1 MRHGWVIA
9 GCMMLALLGGC
20 RNRAAQEL
28 LERDLRVQEDII
40 YDLEDEVK
48 ALMSENEALRQM
60 AFSGTPVEAPAR
72 SSSSS
77 TTPSTPRREEPPRMP
92 DRGPDINGR
101 PQPDELKPPM
111 IELPLTGRVAP
122 FEGPPAII
130 APGEGFPE
138 GELPGQKPTIPA
150 KPASLGSST
159 AGQGPTMA
167 GPTNATARSEDV
179 MTITLHE
186 QVTAGYND
194 DGQPGDDGI
203 HVVVEPRGSDNQ
215 IIPAA
220 AKISA
225 VLMDPLLAGNSA
237 RIGRWDFTA
246 EQAGAS
252 YAKSA
257 ESDGLHL
264 ELPWYQSVPGHSEL
278 LLFVR
283 YHTADGR
290 KLDADRSLTISL
302 RPQEQRTLPGQ
313 VLPQVTSQPPS
324 QSPRQRTMPT
334 QPPMPG
340 YRAQPT
346 RRSPYSSTYDRIPT
360 TTQRSVW
367 NRSNAGPTARLLPPE
382 FQNSATPL
390 DSAGPQPGPVN
401 VTPSAPSPPANNA
414 APNNAPPSD
423 TTTTARPRS
432 GAKWSPY
439 R

>member
-1 MRHGWVIA
+1 
-9 GCMMLALLGGC
+9 MLALLGGC

-72 SSSSS
+72 SSSSPAS
-77 TTPSTPRREEPPRMP
+77 STPRREEPPRMP
-92 DRGPDINGR
+92 DRGPDLNGR
-101 PQPDELKPPM
+101 PAPDELKPPM
-111 IELPLTGRVAP
+111 IELPRTGRAAP

-138 GELPGQKPTIPA
+138 GELPGQKPTVPA

-159 AGQGPTMA
+159 TGKGPTMA
-167 GPTNATARSEDV
+167 GPTNAVARSEEV

-203 HVVVEPRGSDNQ
+203 HVVVEPRGADNQ

-225 VLMDPLLAGNSA
+225 VLMDPLLPGNSA

-252 YAKSA
+252 YAKSD

-264 ELPWYQSVPGHSEL
+264 ELPWYQSVPEHSEL

-290 KLDADRSLTISL
+290 KLDADRSVTISL
-302 RPQEQRTLPGQ
+302 RPQEQRTPPGQ
-313 VLPQVTSQPPS
+313 VLPQVTGQPQPM
-324 QSPRQRTMPT
+324 SPRPRSMPT

-346 RRSPYSSTYDRIPT
+346 RRSPYSSAYDRIPT

-382 FQNSATPL
+382 FSGAATPL
-390 DSAGPQPGPVN
+390 DAAGPQPSQPSVAPTLPPAAN
-401 VTPSAPSPPANNA
+401 SAPPTSV
-414 APNNAPPSD
+414 APSNSPPSD